1 MQNYQH
7 AKRSDSAKARINKK
21 RIMQHKQHGHAQ
33 SSSQPTL
40 NCTSEYNSETSH
52 IACSGSNFMTPFE
65 DCQSPTNQSVI
76 NTEEIQINDDTLK
89 NLTLIEIEQLLHINQ
104 RSLKDYPTMPYPQD
118 INLTSYLQNN
128 LLLSELDYNHDETR
142 SEFKH
147 LFASMTGNIP
157 IHTL

>member
-1 MQNYQH
+1 MVTIIHYQ
-7 AKRSDSAKARINKK
+7 
-21 RIMQHKQHGHAQ
+21 
-33 SSSQPTL
+33 L
-40 NCTSEYNSETSH
+40 NFY
-52 IACSGSNFMTPFE
+52 FLW
-65 DCQSPTNQSVI
+65 TNNLLFFLEV
-76 NTEEIQINDDTLK
+76 QINDDTLR

-128 LLLSELDYNHDETR
+128 LVLSELDYNHDETR
-142 SEFKH
+142 SEFEH